1 MTRIF
6 IDYLNT
12 ISINVDKA
20 LENIS
25 NTNIKFKEF
34 GDLVIFNYKNKYGS
48 EIERSCRGLIMDK
61 TNKKVVCSPNMGAL
75 DLESFIKKVSFDE
88 CVIEQSYEGT
98 LVKSYYYNNRWNI
111 STKFCINSEN
121 SKFRSKKSFRQYFD
135 ELCNINFDTL
145 DKHFTYS
152 FLLQIPSNRLV
163 TNISEKRLF
172 HIETQNNITG
182 EKINLDIG
190 VLKPTILKLRDVD
203 SLGVSSYRGINK
215 ELNNLDWNERGFM
228 LYSIDR
234 KYRCSL
240 INNNYKA
247 IYDYIK
253 NQSDI
258 KFLLLES
265 IYYKKNLEKY
275 IQYFPEYK
283 KTEERVRSKFKELV
297 KNLYNLYK
305 EYYCFKTREFSEIP
319 GKKKKILNEIHKIY
333 KTRHR
338 NDLLFRISLLDVE
351 TVLLTESCAYLYTLL
366 FKI

>member
-12 ISINVDKA
+12 ISINIDKA
-20 LENIS
+20 LENLS

-34 GDLVIFNYKNKYGS
+34 GDLVIFTYKQKYGS

-61 TNKKVVCSPNMGAL
+61 TTKKIVCSPNIGTL
-75 DLESFIKKVSFDE
+75 DLESFITKVPFAE
-88 CVIEQSYEGT
+88 CVIEKNYEGT
-98 LVKSYYYNNRWNI
+98 LVKIYYYNNRWNI

-135 ELCNINFDTL
+135 ELCHINFDTL
-145 DKHFTYS
+145 DKKFTYS

-163 TNISEKRLF
+163 SNISEKRLF

-190 VLKPTILKLRDVD
+190 IQKPLILKLKDED

-240 INNNYKA
+240 INNNYQA
-247 IYDYIK
+247 IYDYVK

-283 KTEERVRSKFKELV
+283 KIEDKVRLKFNEFAKKILS
-297 KNLYNLYK
+297 LYK
-305 EYYCFKTREFSEIP
+305 KYYCFKEGALSEIP

-338 NDLLFRISLLDVE
+338 NDLLFRISLSDVE
-351 TVLLTESCAYLYTLL
+351 TALLNESCPYIYTLL
-366 FKI
+366 FKN